1 MYRRLNTAHSVKKFV
16 FDRVSAKHHRSC
28 DMDQPICGHP
38 DNHRPVACCHH
49 VHAPEDSSAVNQDH
63 PKIRHVPGRGI
74 GGAATHR
81 PQNNRGDWL
90 RNVCVFSLQL
100 VLVLSQLQSAIINI
114 LALNGT
120 IACAPPFSAPARGYS
135 KFTCNRPV
143 FVPRLRP

>member
-1 MYRRLNTAHSVKKFV
+1 MYRWLNTARSVKKFV

-81 PQNNRGDWL
+81 PQNNRGVWL
-90 RNVCVFSLQL
+90 RNVCVFSAASVGPESAAERHHQHPGSKRNHRLCSAL
-100 VLVLSQLQSAIINI
+100 FRPSQRIQ
-114 LALNGT
+114 
-120 IACAPPFSAPARGYS
+120 
-135 KFTCNRPV
+135 
-143 FVPRLRP
+143 